1 MIGLLFLLRT
11 SCIAFISIAFFSIAI
26 WILHIGCVLSGLLQL
41 RNKGPKGS
49 GRKTFKIETRSTIF
63 RPKERNAPN
72 FETGDSSCKVV
83 KSNAFT
89 DFVDM
94 TCALIKLA
102 RANGLSEDVEE
113 LLEKRQKQ
121 YQGSMNIGLLHTE
134 TS

>member
-1 MIGLLFLLRT
+1 MGPEGL
-11 SCIAFISIAFFSIAI
+11 
-26 WILHIGCVLSGLLQL
+26 
-41 RNKGPKGS
+41 

-63 RPKERNAPN
+63 RPKERNPPN
-72 FETGDSSCKVV
+72 FETGGSSCKVV
-83 KSNAFT
+83 KTNAFT

-94 TCALIKLA
+94 TRALIKLA

-121 YQGSMNIGLLHTE
+121 YQGSVNIGLLHTE